1 MEYQVE
7 VLREQHEDF
16 TNFFKRK
23 KFVPI
28 IMSNLFIIVKVDS
41 KVRFFLYS

>member
-16 TNFFKRK
+16 TNFLSE

-28 IMSNLFIIVKVDS
+28 IMSNLLIIVKVERRM
-41 KVRFFLYS
+41 RFFLYS